1 MLTVGIYLEEFDF
14 ESFENDF
21 SCKGMIA
28 EKLSLLKVSNPL
40 FRLDYEEV
48 SKNAHLIANPPL
60 GVNSYDYK
68 G

>member
-1 MLTVGIYLEEFDF
+1 MGIYLKEFDF

-21 SCKGMIA
+21 SYKGMIA
-28 EKLSLLKVSNPL
+28 EKLSLLKVSNPP
-40 FRLDYEEV
+40 FRLNYEEV
-48 SKNAHLIANPPL
+48 TKNAHLIANPPL